1 MNHLKDFVPVDSRS
15 APFEGL
21 LRPVG
26 SMTALCIV
34 FFLVLLFLV

>member
-1 MNHLKDFVPVDSRS
+1 MNHLKDFPHLDTRP

-21 LRPVG
+21 LRAAG

-34 FFLVLLFLV
+34 LFLLLFFL